1 MLLEPRPIRRRVL
14 AGRRVPHLAGQVL
27 VPVPVGQVADM
38 GVGAQPH
45 SLLHRI
51 LTAVDRAPQFLRS
64 DPGGLDRPGWI
75 AADREPA
82 LLPAESVVEHE
93 GAPARSEEH
102 TSELQS
108 LMRISYAVF
117 C

>member
-1 MLLEPRPIRRRVL
+1 
-14 AGRRVPHLAGQVL
+14 
-27 VPVPVGQVADM
+27 M
-38 GVGAQPH
+38 GGGAEPH
-45 SLLHRI
+45 SLLHRS

-93 GAPARSEEH
+93 GAPALVLVDSRFRREPHGEARDLGVKNDPQIGRASCRERVC
-102 TSELQS
+102 Q
-108 LMRISYAVF
+108 YV
-117 C
+117 

>member
-51 LTAVDRAPQFLRS
+51 LTAVDREPQFLRS
-64 DPGGLDRPGWI
+64 D
-75 AADREPA
+75 
-82 LLPAESVVEHE
+82 
-93 GAPARSEEH
+93 RSEEH

-108 LMRISYAVF
+108 LMRISSAVF
-117 C
+117 CSKKKTTTHIIAHTHN